1 MLRPSRELHNAGTLK
16 YRDLSIAHFAG
27 RFSKTSLT
35 LIRNR
40 PFPHQKPCAPS
51 YLIVVCAKA
60 EENCPKVFPGLG
72 ERLYWPFDDPAAVEG
87 TEVEQMEAFRR
98 VRDEIDARLR
108 EWLCELD

>member
-27 RFSKTSLT
+27 RFSKTSLM

-51 YLIVVCAKA
+51 HEKMGKVTVI
-60 EENCPKVFPGLG
+60 ENAVFTRVKVG
-72 ERLYWPFDDPAAVEG
+72 
-87 TEVEQMEAFRR
+87 
-98 VRDEIDARLR
+98 
-108 EWLCELD
+108 